1 MRAAALV
8 AFLCCFP
15 VLAQS
20 PETHQHDFRDA
31 AKWSQV
37 FDDPGRDKWQKPHEV
52 LTALEIAPDATVAD
66 IGAGTGYFSMRLAH
80 FVPRGRVYAVDVE
93 TEMVKHL
100 AMRAASQGLAN
111 VIAVRSSP
119 DNPRLPGKVDLALV
133 VDTYHHIEDREFYF
147 SRLRGMMKPGG
158 RLAVIDFKPDSPE
171 GPPPAA
177 RLAPEK
183 VKEELDRAG
192 FLFAGE
198 HDFLPNQ
205 YFLIFR

>member
-1 MRAAALV
+1 MSAEVASLFAIRYSLFALMRIEYHRTLLADRVRNAAFHAALKRV
-8 AFLCCFP
+8 I
-15 VLAQS
+15 VKG
-20 PETHQHDFRDA
+20 ET
-31 AKWSQV
+31 
-37 FDDPGRDKWQKPHEV
+37 
-52 LTALEIAPDATVAD
+52 TVAD

-177 RLAPEK
+177 RLTPEK